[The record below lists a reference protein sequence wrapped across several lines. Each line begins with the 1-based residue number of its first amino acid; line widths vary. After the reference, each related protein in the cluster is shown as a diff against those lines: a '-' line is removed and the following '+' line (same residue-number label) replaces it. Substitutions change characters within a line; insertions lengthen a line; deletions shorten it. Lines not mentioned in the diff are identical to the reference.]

1 MVSGIIKIVTKG
13 GRCELVKP
21 KDINRTNDYVFKRI
35 FGSEESKEVLTDFLN
50 AVMKPPQGEEITGV
64 ELLDREIDPQFLLE
78 RGARL
83 DILATT
89 EKKTIINI
97 EVQVTNQYNID
108 KRTVFYWARLYH
120 GQLESGQDFKDLH
133 KTVTV
138 AVLGFDWFPDEG
150 RYHHTFHIRE
160 DETGQL
166 LNDHMEMHFLELE
179 KVKGLKRKPQNKLE
193 AWLMY
198 LNNLE
203 GEEMEAIAM
212 ENPGI
217 KKAMTIE
224 QIFWQSKK
232 ERRMYELREKTLR
245 DEISAIGGA
254 KEEGKEEGIKEGKAE
269 GIKTTQ
275 EAICKYLEV
284 RFGTASLGLQQQ
296 VRGITSLDELNRI
309 INSIYTA
316 GTIEEAQTV
325 VMGTNN

>member
-1 MVSGIIKIVTKG
+1 
-13 GRCELVKP
+13 
-21 KDINRTNDYVFKRI
+21 
-35 FGSEESKEVLTDFLN
+35 VLIDFLN
-50 AVMKPPQGEEITGV
+50 AVLKPPQGEEIAGV

-108 KRTVFYWARLYH
+108 KRTIFYWARLYS
-120 GQLESGQDFKDLH
+120 GQLDSGQDFKDLR

-138 AVLGFDWFPDEG
+138 TVLGFDWFPNKS
-150 RYHHTFHIRE
+150 RYHHIFHIRE

-166 LNDHMEMHFLELE
+166 LNDNLEMHFLELE
-179 KVKGLKRKPQNKLE
+179 KVKILNHRPQNKLE

-232 ERRMYELREKTLR
+232 ERRMYELREKALR
-245 DEISAIGGA
+245 DEISALAGA
-254 KEEGKEEGIKEGKAE
+254 KAEGISEGIAEGKAE
-269 GIKTTQ
+269 GIAEGKAEMAQ
-275 EAICKYLEV
+275 ESICKYLEV
-284 RFGTASLGLQQQ
+284 RFSTASLGLQQY
-296 VRGITSLDELNRI
+296 VRGISSLDELNRI

-316 GTIEEAQTV
+316 GTIEEAQVV
-325 VMGTNN
+325 VMGTKN